1 MFGILQGQAP
11 AKQTATDTIN
21 TLSARLSTAT
31 LLEDRRAAIQG
42 LRSFARAYP
51 ASVAS
56 GALRNL
62 IVCLSKDSEDVDTA
76 KAILETLLM
85 LFRPDENS
93 PEASEDIAFWLA
105 DEFTQRQDNI
115 TVLLDLLDQPDFF
128 SRLLSL
134 QLLGSIRL
142 AREERTQ
149 ECILNAPLGIS
160 RLAAI
165 LDDRRD
171 AIRNEGLLLLA
182 GLTPSSSELQKLVAF
197 ENAFDRIFNIINTE
211 GGLLQGGIIV
221 QDCLSLLAN
230 LLRLNPSNQSFF
242 RETGCVVK
250 LTKLI
255 SDVVGRQD
263 VENTAEWERTQ
274 SDKNLWGVLAVL
286 RLFLVQGG
294 LGTQANQN
302 SFWQSGVLLQ
312 VLQLAFSKSTGVT
325 IRAEALKTCADLIR
339 GNRSLQERFAQLQV
353 KSLLDGHDSLPN
365 GDSQQN
371 GVPKVY
377 VVDGLLEVTLAEHSN
392 VAFDARI
399 AACDCIKAYIFNHN
413 EIRQHFL
420 DQAIKV
426 YLSGVGEVTN
436 VLTALLVPEDTFKAK
451 DPYRQWLAAVILM
464 HLIYDNSSAKTKAMG
479 VTEGD
484 AESGEE
490 VVTFIQSLTGILVA
504 GIEARD
510 DERIPVGYLMLL
522 CIWMFEDPDA
532 VNDFL
537 GEGNSIQ
544 SLVQAVI
551 QGGTDLVIVQG
562 LCAILLG
569 IIYEFSTKDSPIPRA
584 TLHPILA
591 SRMGREQ
598 YIDRITRLREHPLL
612 RDYEVLPQN
621 LDPEQPTVLPEVY
634 FDKLFVDFIKDN
646 FSRLIRAIDR
656 DPGMEIP
663 VIANGIQKGIS
674 RELVDSLRTQLED
687 KSQSL
692 ESAKEELITLERKL
706 GQEQADHR
714 RSKETAAVELNR
726 IKFINESLHK
736 SHNDQIDELQKE
748 HARSMD
754 QAQKQYQSSIQ
765 AVEAQLD
772 QVGREADEALKKV
785 RERHAA
791 ETTDL
796 NERIAALEA
805 NLEKANKDHIQD
817 LKIAD
822 EEFTSQRLALESRM
836 KRAEERSEEAETRA
850 NRAEQKLTEAEFT
863 AAKACKL
870 SDENEEARKG
880 VQTELDDLLM
890 VLQDLE
896 EKRTNDKKRLKA
908 LGEEVSDVEEDEEED
923 ETEAGADEV
932 D

>member
-1 MFGILQGQAP
+1 M
-11 AKQTATDTIN
+11 
-21 TLSARLSTAT
+21 
-31 LLEDRRAAIQG
+31 
-42 LRSFARAYP
+42 
-51 ASVAS
+51 
-56 GALRNL
+56 
-62 IVCLSKDSEDVDTA
+62 
-76 KAILETLLM
+76 
-85 LFRPDENS
+85 
-93 PEASEDIAFWLA
+93 
-105 DEFTQRQDNI
+105 
-115 TVLLDLLDQPDFF
+115 
-128 SRLLSL
+128 
-134 QLLGSIRL
+134 
-142 AREERTQ
+142 
-149 ECILNAPLGIS
+149 
-160 RLAAI
+160 
-165 LDDRRD
+165 
-171 AIRNEGLLLLA
+171 
-182 GLTPSSSELQKLVAF
+182 
-197 ENAFDRIFNIINTE
+197 
-211 GGLLQGGIIV
+211 
-221 QDCLSLLAN
+221 
-230 LLRLNPSNQSFF
+230 
-242 RETGCVVK
+242 
-250 LTKLI
+250 
-255 SDVVGRQD
+255 
-263 VENTAEWERTQ
+263 
-274 SDKNLWGVLAVL
+274 
-286 RLFLVQGG
+286 
-294 LGTQANQN
+294 
-302 SFWQSGVLLQ
+302 
-312 VLQLAFSKSTGVT
+312 
-325 IRAEALKTCADLIR
+325 
-339 GNRSLQERFAQLQV
+339 

-796 NERIAALEA
+796 NGRIAALEA

-850 NRAEQKLTEAEFT
+850 NRAEEKLTEAEFT

-896 EKRTNDKKRLKA
+896 EKRANDKVSPNRPVLIEGVA
-908 LGEEVSDVEEDEEED
+908 EEAA
-923 ETEAGADEV
+923 ETTQGAWRRGLRRGRG
-932 D
+932 